1 MQIKLLVDGG
11 SMAPGPALSQKLGP
25 LGINVNQ
32 VIQSVNEATKNFKG
46 LKVPVELEVDPSTK
60 TFDVKVFSP
69 PVSELLKKELG
80 VAKGSGMQ
88 KKITIYNA
96 SIEQIISVAK
106 TKLPNMLS
114 KNLKA
119 AVKTVV
125 GTCGTLG
132 VLVENKTA
140 VEVEK
145 EIDEGKYD
153 AELKSEKTETP
164 AEKRKKLDEYFFEIK
179 EKQEKVLKAEQAAK
193 EAAAQ
198 AAAPAEGAAATPTA
212 EKTAEETKTKPEP
225 EKKKPEKK

>member
-60 TFDVKVFSP
+60 NFDVKVFSP